1 MAIFAAMDPH
11 KCTHWTCVCCV
22 RTVELTELCI
32 PDLLLEHTLWYSKAL
47 QAAFETMPR
56 MSRILKAETNAGDCW
71 LSVSSTAHAEFC
83 HLRLSATSKVHSE

>member
-1 MAIFAAMDPH
+1 MHTLD
-11 KCTHWTCVCCV
+11 VCLL
-22 RTVELTELCI
+22 RENGGI
-32 PDLLLEHTLWYSKAL
+32 DGIMHPRLLLERTLWYSKAL

-56 MSRILKAETNAGDCW
+56 MSRILKAEANAGDCW